1 MIGLKEVIGITSTIP
16 VEIIIA
22 AQRVPRD
29 LNNMFIT
36 NADSADLVNEAERS
50 GLPHNICVWVKG
62 IYSLLRNTDIRT
74 VIGVVQGDCT
84 HMLTMLENLLPRG
97 VEFIP
102 FSFPHGKIRRNL
114 RAEIQKLMDYFEVQW
129 DDVLQAKVHLD
140 DIRKLAL
147 EIDRRTWQENN
158 ISSQDNLFALV
169 NCSDFLGDAEYFKK
183 QLEKI
188 LAKRQGKAPENM
200 LRLGLLGVPDVFS
213 DLKEFL
219 EEKGARVVLHEIA
232 RQFAMP
238 YQHTDFLE
246 QYLAYTYP
254 YDLSGRLQ
262 DISEQTRFRKL
273 DGYIHYVQSF
283 CHHQLE
289 DMVFREQLPLPILTL
304 EGDRVGPLDSRT
316 KTRLE
321 AFIEMLIARQEE
333 RR

>member
-1 MIGLKEVIGITSTIP
+1 MLDLKEVIGITSTIP
-16 VEIIIA
+16 VEVIFA
-22 AQRVPRD
+22 AGKIPRD
-29 LNNMFIT
+29 LNNLFIT
-36 NADSADLVNEAERS
+36 NANSEGLVNEAERS

-62 IYSLLRNTDIRT
+62 IYSLIRNTNIRT

-84 HMLTMLENLLPRG
+84 HMAAMLENLMPQG
-97 VEFIP
+97 VQFIP
-102 FSFPHGKIRRNL
+102 FAFPHGKERRNL
-114 RAEIQKLMDYFEVQW
+114 RTEVQKLMDYFRVQW
-129 DDVLQAKVHLD
+129 DDVLQAKAHLD

-147 EIDRRTWQENN
+147 EIDRRTWQENT
-158 ISSQDNLFALV
+158 ISSKDNLFALL
-169 NCSDFLGDAEYFKK
+169 NCSDFLGDAECFKK

-188 LAKRQGKAPENM
+188 LAERREKTPENM

-219 EEKGARVVLHEIA
+219 DEKGASVVFHEVA

-238 YQHTDFLE
+238 YQHSDLLE
-246 QYLAYTYP
+246 QFLAYTYP
-254 YDLSGRLQ
+254 YNLSGRIQ
-262 DISEQTRFRKL
+262 DILEQTRIRKL

-289 DMVFREQLPLPILTL
+289 DMVFREQLPLPVLTL

-321 AFIEMLIARQEE
+321 AFVEMLNVRKE
-333 RR
+333 